1 MVLPKELQPP
11 PPLHPAI
18 TRQQNLITTEGCSML
33 RVHIRGLPCG
43 QHKQLPLTVLQTA
56 CTSRLP
62 GSRLTLALTCAAVLP
77 GQQHGDDS
85 ASAWCLSQ
93 GRPPRGGSLPDV
105 HCKPAAAYQAGSTP
119 GRQATGNAACHV
131 SNAEDSGQ
139 RTRQKCSMTL
149 YISSGLRVEPKGN
162 SSATM
167 MSVSTLEWMTWLS
180 WFRLTVPLIPIRQ
193 CSCRWWEM
201 SQH

>member
-1 MVLPKELQPP
+1 MVLPKELQPS

-105 HCKPAAAYQAGSTP
+105 HCIP
-119 GRQATGNAACHV
+119 GRQH
-131 SNAEDSGQ
+131 
-139 RTRQKCSMTL
+139 TRQAAHQAGRPPGMQRATSAM
-149 YISSGLRVEPKGN
+149 LRIQG
-162 SSATM
+162 SAPGR
-167 MSVSTLEWMTWLS
+167 SA
-180 WFRLTVPLIPIRQ
+180 R
-193 CSCRWWEM
+193 
-201 SQH
+201 